1 MFPGLEVSDRGEGD
15 DEGGDADPEE
25 DPPLRPDIV
34 CHTVLSSE
42 VSREPELQKA
52 SDNIFVNVTTLRK
65 RNNNPIFV

>member
-25 DPPLRPDIV
+25 EPPLRPDIV
-34 CHTVLSSE
+34 CHRVLSSE

-52 SDNIFVNVTTLRK
+52 SCD
-65 RNNNPIFV
+65 